1 MKKIISII
9 LVALIFSV
17 TSITF
22 TGCSTTD
29 ESSTI
34 VTNTISNLFNS
45 ALTIAANI
53 LASDGTQQLAIS
65 AAESYIASVVTNPT
79 QLETINQIIE
89 SAIPELVNSIANSV
103 TTTKSITKS
112 MTKKSKTETIVKNYV
127 QSDAFK
133 KLVDNCVA
141 KYNNK

>member
-1 MKKIISII
+1 MKKIVSII
-9 LVALIFSV
+9 LITLIFSV

-22 TGCSTTD
+22 MGCSTTD

-45 ALTIAANI
+45 ALTLAANI

-65 AAESYIASVVTNPT
+65 AAESYISSVVTDPT

-89 SAIPELVNSIANSV
+89 SAIPELVNGIANSV
-103 TTTKSITKS
+103 TTTKSIKQLQ
-112 MTKKSKTETIVKNYV
+112 KV
-127 QSDAFK
+127 
-133 KLVDNCVA
+133 
-141 KYNNK
+141 